1 MASNLNKSEMIL
13 SVRGN
18 LNVGY
23 HDHIGCIDNSAL
35 GGIPYYRGVAVRN
48 NMAVHQAAAGNHFGL
63 PRFGML
69 RYNPADPPRGKVLQI
84 SWKHSQ
90 YNWGWLQ
97 QREGGSNTVSL
108 LPYTQLLPTGLT
120 VSSISSRFCDLT
132 RFSYSLPLLSVS
144 NSYFSSVFG
153 ATL

>member
-84 SWKHSQ
+84 SWKHSFRIKEKMPRVALC
-90 YNWGWLQ
+90 YPRCVL
-97 QREGGSNTVSL
+97 
-108 LPYTQLLPTGLT
+108 
-120 VSSISSRFCDLT
+120 
-132 RFSYSLPLLSVS
+132 YSV
-144 NSYFSSVFG
+144 
-153 ATL
+153 ACTD